1 MAYPVSVA
9 SSGTQGDALEY
20 ELAQAGFSVQILD
33 QVSVVCLTP
42 LNRCVLSCCFHTHGE
57 SGVPQ
62 EMVAMPNCETHVV
75 KSSLQATACF
85 GCIR

>member
-1 MAYPVSVA
+1 MAYPVSIA

-20 ELAQAGFSVQILD
+20 ELAQAGFSVQVLD
-33 QVSVVCLTP
+33 QVSVVCLTL
-42 LNRCVLSCCFHTHGE
+42 LNGCVLSCCFHMRRE

-62 EMVAMPNCETHVV
+62 EMMVTPKCETHVV

-85 GCIR
+85 ECIR